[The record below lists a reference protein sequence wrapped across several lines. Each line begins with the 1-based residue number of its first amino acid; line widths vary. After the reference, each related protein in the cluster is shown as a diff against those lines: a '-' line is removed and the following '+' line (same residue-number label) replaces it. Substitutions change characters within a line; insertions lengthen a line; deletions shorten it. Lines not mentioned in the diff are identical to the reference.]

1 MQGRRALPC
10 YQYMSAIKD
19 GRLPITLDKE
29 RHLLFSLNILDEMQD
44 KFGGYNKL
52 AEALS
57 GADAIKNLKWLLTAV
72 LNEGA
77 DESEEALTEKQV
89 GKMVHAGN
97 LIDIKNALFKAF
109 SLGTAGTAEPE
120 DVEDE
125 DPEEDDPEDEGEK
138 NAEGAQG

>member
-1 MQGRRALPC
+1 
-10 YQYMSAIKD
+10 MSAIKD

-29 RHLLFSLNILDEMQD
+29 RHLLFSLNILDEMQE

-77 DESEEALTEKQV
+77 DEGEEALTEKQV
-89 GKMVHAGN
+89 GKMVHTGN
-97 LIDIKNALFKAF
+97 LIDIKTALFQAF

-120 DVEDE
+120 ETEDE
-125 DPEEDDPEDEGEK
+125 DPEDEEPEDDEK
-138 NAEGAQG
+138 NAAGGQEK

>member
-1 MQGRRALPC
+1 
-10 YQYMSAIKD
+10 MSAIKD

-57 GADAIKNLKWLLTAV
+57 GGDAIKNLKWLLTAV

-77 DESEEALTEKQV
+77 DEGEEPLTEQQV
-89 GKMVHAGN
+89 GKMVHTGN
-97 LIDIKNALFKAF
+97 LIEIKTALFQAF
-109 SLGTAGTAEPE
+109 SMGTAGTAEPE
-120 DVEDE
+120 ETDDE
-125 DPEEDDPEDEGEK
+125 DPEEDDPDGEDEK
-138 NAEGAQG
+138 NAAGGQEK